1 MSWSSLP
8 PVLPPSDTD
17 ASEHLQCATHRLNFP
32 PTYVMVGVYRLFTD
46 KSLSKPAWDKCRH
59 GVRRGAIVGSVWAC
73 LTYKVQKYIVRVLLN
88 HPSSIFSIKY
98 ITRLSK
104 TATDLSEEPFLG
116 IRLPFTIST
125 YVALLLVGTQI
136 TAMLTFFL
144 SRNIR
149 LARQPAWDQTVASRG
164 KGPEFWQ
171 PYVEEWDVPPVVK
184 ADFIFR
190 VMNKL
195 GLFFV
200 IVLVKRVIIIPLSLY
215 PFVGTIAVAALKA
228 MDTAQYLHQPYFK
241 AKKMTPLQIAIF
253 TEERKWDYRLFGF
266 AAALLEGLPIVGL
279 VFTISNR
286 IGAAMWAHGK
296 TECLIL
302 VSNFILGPKGS
313 DFLFFLYMHIN
324 RLSQI

>member
-1 MSWSSLP
+1 M
-8 PVLPPSDTD
+8 
-17 ASEHLQCATHRLNFP
+17 
-32 PTYVMVGVYRLFTD
+32 
-46 KSLSKPAWDKCRH
+46 
-59 GVRRGAIVGSVWAC
+59 
-73 LTYKVQKYIVRVLLN
+73 
-88 HPSSIFSIKY
+88 
-98 ITRLSK
+98 
-104 TATDLSEEPFLG
+104 
-116 IRLPFTIST
+116 
-125 YVALLLVGTQI
+125 ALLLVGTQI

-184 ADFIFR
+184 ADFISR

-200 IVLVKRVIIIPLSLY
+200 IVLVKRGGYPDFVYVGPTWPCPRLLKVVGSGVCFLVIIIPLSLY

-228 MDTAQYLHQPYFK
+228 MDTAQYLHQPVCACSMAYCSFLPPTALQYFK

-253 TEERKWDYRLFGF
+253 TEERKWDYRCAGYFLLRLTMQSSLPLIVFGF